1 MAVQG
6 LVNLCR
12 APLFKAW
19 QNQVRLGSATQGF
32 FFIMGDIKDSWIA
45 YRKNAIPKDASED
58 FIKQEKQTFY
68 AGAVAVQAVFNKL
81 DNDMDE
87 ITEDDLL
94 KLRNVEKEIN
104 EFLRVALSSKIT
116 H

>member
-1 MAVQG
+1 
-6 LVNLCR
+6 
-12 APLFKAW
+12 
-19 QNQVRLGSATQGF
+19 
-32 FFIMGDIKDSWIA
+32 
-45 YRKNAIPKDASED
+45 
-58 FIKQEKQTFY
+58 
-68 AGAVAVQAVFNKL
+68 
-81 DNDMDE
+81 MDE